1 MDMAGSISER
11 LPDLIPGIVYCA
23 VIASFS
29 FVTWRLYKPVSCLMW
44 AFIFSI
50 VFTNVAGLP
59 ERVTVGARF
68 CSSRI
73 LKATIVIL
81 GLVTNALIWFQVGI
95 GVVNALIVIA
105 VSFFLSVWIGR
116 RFGLSDRLALL
127 IGVGTSICGASAIA
141 AVAPALDA
149 KEEEIGLALSG
160 ITLFGLISMVLYPFL
175 FSNTVVG
182 RLLLDNLNVY
192 AIWVGSGVHETAQVI
207 GAAGMLGDGVIQP
220 AVMIKSIRI
229 FMIGPAVLLAT
240 YMYNREGAK
249 ASGRKGLVLP
259 AFALLFIANSVVS
272 AVLNANVDSL
282 MAMGVDWPSIKS
294 LLSGSVIPFLL
305 ATAFAGVGSKVQFRT
320 ISKLGFKPF
329 AVAALMAF
337 LAGGLALC
345 LAVLVA
351 PYVPVYA

>member
-1 MDMAGSISER
+1 MSSPISQESS
-11 LPDLIPGIVYCA
+11 DLIPGIAYCA
-23 VIASFS
+23 IIAGFS
-29 FVTWRLYKPVSCLMW
+29 FITWRLYKPVSCLMW
-44 AFIFSI
+44 AFVFSFAFSNF
-50 VFTNVAGLP
+50 VELP
-59 ERVTVGARF
+59 ERVAVGARF
-68 CSSRI
+68 CSSR
-73 LKATIVIL
+73 LLRATIALL
-81 GLVTNALIWFQVGI
+81 GLVTNALIWFQVGV
-95 GVVNALIVIA
+95 GVVNALVVIA

-141 AVAPALDA
+141 AAAPAVDA
-149 KEEEIGLALSG
+149 REEEIGLALSG

-182 RLLLDNLNVY
+182 SLLMENLNVY

-240 YMYNREGAK
+240 YMYNRGGSR
-249 ASGRKGLVLP
+249 ASGGRGLVLP
-259 AFALLFIANSVVS
+259 VFAVVFIVNSVIS
-272 AVLNANVDSL
+272 ALLNANADTL
-282 MAMGVDWPSIKS
+282 MVMGIDWLALKS

-320 ISKLGFKPF
+320 IARLGFKPF
-329 AVAALMAF
+329 AFAALMAV
-337 LAGGLALC
+337 LAGGLALF
-345 LAVLVA
+345 LAILVA
-351 PYVPVYA
+351 PYVPVFG

>member
-1 MDMAGSISER
+1 MADSIFEG
-11 LPDLIPGIVYCA
+11 LPDLIPGIAYC
-23 VIASFS
+23 VIIASVS
-29 FVTWRLYKPVSCLMW
+29 FITWRLYKPVSCLMW

-50 VFTNVAGLP
+50 IFANVMRLP
-59 ERVTVGARF
+59 ERVVVGARF
-68 CSSRI
+68 CSSRL
-73 LKATIVIL
+73 LKATIAVL

-95 GVVNALIVIA
+95 GVFNALVVIT

-116 RFGLSDRLALL
+116 RFVLSDRLALL
-127 IGVGTSICGASAIA
+127 IGVGTSICGASEIA
-141 AVAPALDA
+141 AVAPAIDA
-149 KEEEIGLALSG
+149 REEEIGLALSG

-182 RLLLDNLNVY
+182 RLLMENLNVY
-192 AIWVGSGVHETAQVI
+192 AIWVGSGVHDTAQVI

-249 ASGRKGLVLP
+249 ASGRRGLVLP
-259 AFALLFIANSVVS
+259 VFAVVFIVNSVLS
-272 AVLNANVDSL
+272 AVLNANVHSL
-282 MAMGVDWPSIKS
+282 LALGVNWPSIKS

-320 ISKLGFKPF
+320 IGRLGVKPF
-329 AVAALMAF
+329 AVAALMAV

-351 PYVPVYA
+351 PYVPAYA